1 LRDEELLGSSRL
13 ETNRLSQ
20 VNLVIF
26 IVKQE
31 AASFLVRRLQEF
43 IFQEV
48 LVQVPIVGLGRLD
61 LLQLSFGEVV
71 VLVPLDYFIKELVV
85 RVFSFRVRL
94 SSYHLVNIHIINSP
108 ENIEILVKLL
118 GLILFH

>member
-1 LRDEELLGSSRL
+1 MRDEELLGSSRL